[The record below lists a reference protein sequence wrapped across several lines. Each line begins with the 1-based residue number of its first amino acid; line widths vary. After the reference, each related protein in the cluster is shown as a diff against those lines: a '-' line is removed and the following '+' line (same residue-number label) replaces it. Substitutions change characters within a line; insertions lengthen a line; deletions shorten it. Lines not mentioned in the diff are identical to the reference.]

1 MTLLSETVRRPRF
14 TVGRAWAYVALVAL
28 LLVAVF
34 PILWLVLTSLMPS
47 NLIMR
52 STPTLVFTPTFEH
65 FAAIF
70 GTGRGAITTYL
81 VNSVIVTLVSTVC
94 AVALAIFAAYGIAR
108 VRPRGHEKLSLLI
121 LTSRMLPPVGLVVP
135 MYLIARNTGLL
146 DTHLAL
152 ILPYIAINIP
162 LATWM
167 LQGFFM
173 DLPKELEE
181 AAMIDGCG
189 RVMAFVRVVLPLAG
203 PGIAAVSVFCFVLA
217 WNDMVLALPLTLR
230 DAVTL
235 PPFMSQVRQ
244 EEGVAWGQLGA
255 TTVVVMAPVILFTL
269 AVQRWIVSGLTAGA
283 AKG

>member
-1 MTLLSETVRRPRF
+1 MIPSSSSTVRRT
-14 TVGRAWAYVALVAL
+14 TVYGRVAAFAAL
-28 LLVAVF
+28 AVLMVIAVF
-34 PILWLVLTSLMPS
+34 PILWLVMTSVMPS
-47 NLIMR
+47 HLIMR
-52 STPTLVFTPTFEH
+52 SSPTLLFTPTLEH
-65 FAAIF
+65 FAQIL
-70 GTGRGAITTYL
+70 GQGRGAVTRYL
-81 VNSVIVTLVSTVC
+81 MNSVIVTLISTVC
-94 AVALAIFAAYGIAR
+94 AVFLALLAAYGIAR
-108 VRPRGHEKLSLLI
+108 VRPAGHERLSLLI
-121 LTSRMLPPVGLVVP
+121 LTARMLPPVGLVVP
-135 MYLIARNTGLL
+135 MYLIAARTGLL

-230 DAVTL
+230 EAVTL

-255 TTVVVMAPVILFTL
+255 TTVVVMLPVMIFTL

>member
-1 MTLLSETVRRPRF
+1 
-14 TVGRAWAYVALVAL
+14 
-28 LLVAVF
+28 
-34 PILWLVLTSLMPS
+34 
-47 NLIMR
+47 
-52 STPTLVFTPTFEH
+52 
-65 FAAIF
+65 
-70 GTGRGAITTYL
+70 
-81 VNSVIVTLVSTVC
+81 
-94 AVALAIFAAYGIAR
+94 
-108 VRPRGHEKLSLLI
+108 
-121 LTSRMLPPVGLVVP
+121 
-135 MYLIARNTGLL
+135 
-146 DTHLAL
+146 
-152 ILPYIAINIP
+152 
-162 LATWM
+162 
-167 LQGFFM
+167 
-173 DLPKELEE
+173 
-181 AAMIDGCG
+181 MIDGCG

>member
-1 MTLLSETVRRPRF
+1 
-14 TVGRAWAYVALVAL
+14 VGRAWAYVALVAL